1 MNSQKT
7 EALIKNIVVGSII
20 VGVLIAAYFLFV
32 KDTPVDTLSG
42 EAVAVDS
49 VSTADVVQ
57 AKVTRTVSELKD
69 LKSALASAIAI
80 FTTPVFGSLEN
91 FSVSVPAEQVGRV
104 NPFVITEWKIK
115 IKALEEQA
123 RTR

>member
-42 EAVAVDS
+42 GAVAVDS